1 MTSMPNHLYRNLQS
15 LVAVYGCCL
24 LLLLPMQSAQAIDI
38 IDQHIALRVQHANGQ
53 DGHVLHHLLSNP
65 TNSRRGLKLA
75 VSEAKLTW
83 EDGVYGQPWRVS
95 GQFGCCV
102 TLNVLD

>member
-1 MTSMPNHLYRNLQS
+1 MTIMPNHLYRNLQS
-15 LVAVYGCCL
+15 LVDVFGCCL
-24 LLLLPMQSAQAIDI
+24 LLLLPMQCAQAIDI
-38 IDQHIALRVQHANGQ
+38 IDQHSALRAQQKIGQ
-53 DGHVLHHLLSNP
+53 DGFVLHHQLSNP